1 MKRTQKLIIAV
12 AAVLSLGLIS
22 TSVWAGSKQQ
32 HRWEGVAIGVGAV
45 IVGSALINHHAY
57 GYHGGPPVAF
67 SFTYRENHP
76 HPSRHHG
83 YRKPHYG
90 GHQNH
95 WRPHDR
101 GPRYKGH
108 RQYGDTL
115 SHRRNGKWQFKNP
128 GHHGDR
134 RSQNHGHGG
143 RRY

>member
-1 MKRTQKLIIAV
+1 MKMTKKQLITV
-12 AAVLSLGLIS
+12 VAVLSLGLIS

-57 GYHGGPPVAF
+57 GYHGGPPVTF
-67 SFTYRENHP
+67 SFTYRENHR

-95 WRPHDR
+95 WRHHGR
-101 GPRYKGH
+101 GPQYKGH
-108 RQYGDTL
+108 RQYGDAR
-115 SHRRNGKWQFKNP
+115 SYRQKGKWQFKDR
-128 GHHGDR
+128 GHQGDR
-134 RSQNHGHGG
+134 RSHNRGQGG